1 MSETP
6 PEETG
11 AQKIPPEL
19 LTGGILPE
27 DNTSYLILKNF
38 SLISSTGTFSPVHSS
53 KDAAP

>member
-27 DNTSYLILKNF
+27 DNTSYYVEVYGKYLKR
-38 SLISSTGTFSPVHSS
+38 
-53 KDAAP
+53 KDEKQWNLSMQR